1 MRVDDH
7 GQFFRF
13 GYIAL
18 AAISGAFT
26 ALGFVKW
33 QEMSRAEMWLT
44 IAGGFSFA
52 IFVTPW
58 VAHELLGVAE
68 TNHRA
73 IAALTYVFGS
83 GSNILLPTII
93 RSIRR
98 LLGSE
103 EKEA

>member
-7 GQFFRF
+7 GQIWRF
-13 GYIAL
+13 GYVAL
-18 AAISGAFT
+18 AALSGAFT

-33 QEMSRAEMWLT
+33 RELSGAE
-44 IAGGFSFA
+44 IAMTLIGGFSFA

-58 VAHELLGVAE
+58 IAHEWIGVAE
-68 TNHRA
+68 SNTRA

-93 RSIRR
+93 RTVKRIFPT
-98 LLGSE
+98 GDG
-103 EKEA
+103 A

>member
-1 MRVDDH
+1 MRVDD
-7 GQFFRF
+7 QSYILRF
-13 GYIAL
+13 GYVAL

-33 QEMSRAEMWLT
+33 KEMSRPELAMTLV
-44 IAGGFSFA
+44 GGFSFA

-58 VAHELLGVAE
+58 IAHEWIGVAE
-68 TNHRA
+68 TNTRA

-93 RSIRR
+93 RSVRR
-98 LLGSE
+98 LLGTGDG
-103 EKEA
+103 A

>member
-7 GQFFRF
+7 GQIWRF

-26 ALGFVKW
+26 ALGFLRWK
-33 QEMSRAEMWLT
+33 EMSHSEIALT
-44 IAGGFSFA
+44 LIGGFSFA

-58 VAHELLGVAE
+58 IAHEWVGVAE
-68 TNHRA
+68 SNTRA

-93 RSIRR
+93 RAVKRFV
-98 LLGSE
+98 GSGD
-103 EKEA
+103 AA